1 MTHESD
7 LRQYQAEKENLT
19 IEVMKLKESQD
30 IVQQQCFAMATISQS
45 YEQEIALL
53 KQQLLEF
60 QSQTDDRVI
69 IGVCGGELCC
79 ATCSD
84 LPMQCVVAHTSQRAD
99 TSFAPCTNT
108 LITEFVNT
116 SLFH

>member
-7 LRQYQAEKENLT
+7 LQQYQAEKENLT

-45 YEQEIALL
+45 YEQEISLL

-69 IGVCGGELCC
+69 IGVCVGVGGWMGGWVSC
-79 ATCSD
+79 AALHAQTC
-84 LPMQCVVAHTSQRAD
+84 
-99 TSFAPCTNT
+99 PCSV
-108 LITEFVNT
+108 L
-116 SLFH
+116 